1 MAVILWTI
9 QDILFLYQTDLDRE
23 SLLYAL
29 KDSESML
36 AQLAAKL
43 KSAIDALEETELKLS
58 VSLEENR
65 VLFDE
70 VQRLG
75 DKQRLS
81 SLVVSA

>member
-9 QDILFLYQTDLDRE
+9 QDILFLHQTDLDRE